1 MQVRVA
7 VASRLAVVGLALA
20 GTAAHA
26 QQVLPRAP
34 PPFRGEIGLSARDS
48 RPDFP
53 QPVQAPKGAPNVVLV
68 LLDDVGFGAT
78 STFGGPAA
86 TPTLDRLAQAGLR
99 YNQFHTTALCSP
111 TRAALL
117 TGRNHHSAHTGVVM
131 EIGTGYPGY
140 DTVMQ
145 RDTATI
151 AEVLRQSGW
160 STAWFGKNHN
170 VPDWQTSQA
179 GPFDLW
185 PSRLGVDHFY
195 GCIAGDT
202 KQWRP
207 AATEGTKPI
216 EPYLGN
222 PDYNLD
228 YDIADKAIAWIRIQ
242 KAVAPDRPFL
252 LYYAPGATHAPH
264 HPRPEWIAK
273 YQGKF
278 DQGWDRVREE
288 TLARQK
294 KQGVV
299 PADTRLTARHSA
311 IPAWESLS
319 ADQRRLFAR

>member
-1 MQVRVA
+1 MN
-7 VASRLAVVGLALA
+7 ASVSAAARFAAFGLALA
-20 GTAAHA
+20 SLPTHA
-26 QQVLPRAP
+26 QQVLPKAP
-34 PPFRGEIGLSARDS
+34 PPFKGEIGLSVKDS

-53 QPVQAPKGAPNVVLV
+53 QPVQAPKGAPNVVVV

-117 TGRNHHSAHTGVVM
+117 TGRNHHSVHTGVVM

-145 RDTATI
+145 RDTATV

-185 PSRLGVDHFY
+185 PSRLGFDHFY
-195 GCIAGDT
+195 GFIAGDT
-202 KQWRP
+202 NQWRP

-228 YDIADKAIAWIRIQ
+228 YDLADKAVAWIRMQ
-242 KAVAPDRPFL
+242 KAVAPERPFF
-252 LYYAPGATHAPH
+252 LYYAPGAWVAPG
-264 HPRPEWIAK
+264 A
-273 YQGKF
+273 
-278 DQGWDRVREE
+278 
-288 TLARQK
+288 
-294 KQGVV
+294 
-299 PADTRLTARHSA
+299 
-311 IPAWESLS
+311 
-319 ADQRRLFAR
+319 